1 MTTLARVQEQYEVLP
16 YPQRD
21 PERELEVLRQPTLC
35 ELPRIQSL
43 AWGRPRD
50 LSTLRI
56 LDAGCGT
63 GDNTV
68 FLAQQLRGTGAEIV
82 ALDFSDASL
91 QINRARLEKRGLEGV
106 RHVLAPIEEAP
117 SLGLGEFDFIVCTG
131 VLHHLSSPL
140 EGLSALR
147 SMLKPDGV
155 MGLMVYARYGREPVY
170 LMQSL
175 LQRLAPPE
183 MEPAKRL
190 RILKRTIEGLPP
202 QNRSVRGILDAP
214 HFLGEITQ
222 SDAGAY
228 DLLLHTQD
236 RPYTV
241 PEIQEWTADAAM
253 RVLDWA
259 VPIAYD
265 PTTYLDGIGLSHLD
279 PAEHAATAEL
289 MHGGMTKHEFFVER
303 TDAPVRPSVATDDDA
318 AVPVWTGY
326 DFPDTVKS
334 VLAQPKIGPEFR
346 CTFGSGRDVTIAAD
360 ALGKHFMGAVD
371 GVTTVG
377 EILEGARRV
386 AGTMP
391 ERRIR
396 ARWVE
401 FADAFRAVAALA
413 LHEGGHEGT
422 EAR

>member
-16 YPQRD
+16 YPHRD

-82 ALDFSDASL
+82 ALDFSDTSL
-91 QINRARLEKRGLEGV
+91 QINRARLEKRELEGV

-117 SLGLGEFDFIVCTG
+117 MLGLGEFDFIVCTG

-140 EGLSALR
+140 DGLSALR
-147 SMLKPDGV
+147 SMLKPDGI

-170 LMQSL
+170 LMQAL

-202 QNRSVRGILDAP
+202 QTRTVRGILDAP

-241 PEIQEWTADAAM
+241 PEIHEWTADAGM

-259 VPIAYD
+259 VPSAYD
-265 PTTYLDGIGLSHLD
+265 PATYLDGVGLGHLD
-279 PAEHAATAEL
+279 AAERAATAEL
-289 MHGGMTKHEFFVER
+289 MHGGMAKHEFFVER
-303 TDAPVRPSVATDDDA
+303 ADAPVRPSVASDDVA

-326 DFPDTVKS
+326 DFPDTVKA
-334 VLAQPKIGPEFR
+334 VLAQPRMGPEFR
-346 CTFGSGRDVTIAAD
+346 CTFGPGREVTVAAD
-360 ALGKHFMGAVD
+360 ALGKYFMGAVD

-377 EILEGARRV
+377 EILEGARRE

-391 ERRIR
+391 AHRIR

-401 FADAFRAVAALA
+401 FAGGFRAVAALA
-413 LHEGGHEGT
+413 LYG
-422 EAR
+422 R